1 MMQCWKMAHS
11 CVVHSPALLLVLEVY
26 TEDIVGVVA
35 WSWRLHA
42 LTISKRSKLRVNC
55 PIDPLLANCEF

>member
-1 MMQCWKMAHS
+1 MAHS
-11 CVVHSPALLLVLEVY
+11 CVVLSPALLLVLEVC
-26 TEDIVGVVA
+26 TEYIVGVVA

-42 LTISKRSKLRVNC
+42 LIITISKRSKLRVNC